1 MFGNPVA
8 PGARLDDKRGM
19 RAAAALSILAAALAG
34 CRDSGR
40 GLVDEDPAFKVPAIK
55 EAVHDK
61 ERKAVPQLVTDLNDD
76 DSAVRFFA
84 IEGLRRL
91 TGQTF
96 DYHYYDDAP
105 ARAPAIDRW
114 RAWLAA
120 YKSE

>member
-1 MFGNPVA
+1 
-8 PGARLDDKRGM
+8 M
-19 RAAAALSILAAALAG
+19 RAAVALSIALATLVG
-34 CRDSGR
+34 CRDTGR

-55 EAVHDK
+55 EAVAEK

-96 DYHYYDDAP
+96 GYHYYDDAP
-105 ARAPAIDRW
+105 TRAPAIERW
-114 RAWLAA
+114 RAWLAT
-120 YKSE
+120 YN

>member
-1 MFGNPVA
+1 
-8 PGARLDDKRGM
+8 M
-19 RAAAALSILAAALAG
+19 RAAAAVTILAATLAG
-34 CRDSGR
+34 CRDGGR

-55 EAVHDK
+55 DAVAGR
-61 ERKAVPQLVTDLNDD
+61 EQKAVPQLVTDLDDD

-96 DYHYYDDAP
+96 DYHYFDDAP
-105 ARAPAIDRW
+105 ARAPAIARW

-120 YKSE
+120 YKAQ